1 MSTHHISLY
10 DLKRNKPV
18 SAVLK
23 QELVTYEKTEYG
35 LKITK
40 LERRFTDKEHSDS
53 YTSSPI
59 PLNFAKQEG

>member
-10 DLKRNKPV
+10 DSKRNKPV

-23 QELVTYEKTEYG
+23 QEPITYEKTEYG
-35 LKITK
+35 LKISK
-40 LERRFTDKEHSDS
+40 FERRFTNKEFSDS

-59 PLNFAKQEG
+59 SLNFAKQEG

>member
-1 MSTHHISLY
+1 MSTHHISPY

-23 QELVTYEKTEYG
+23 QELITYEKTEYG

-40 LERRFTDKEHSDS
+40 LERCFTDKERSDS

-59 PLNFAKQEG
+59 PLNFAKQKG

>member
-1 MSTHHISLY
+1 M
-10 DLKRNKPV
+10 
-18 SAVLK
+18 K

-40 LERRFTDKEHSDS
+40 LERRFNDKEYSDS